1 MSTNVDKERLF
12 PLLKEEYLALVDL
25 GKSLDEERF
34 NVKSSLPGW
43 TVKDIFSHIVGTES
57 MLVGKVMPTIELP
70 SYDYLKNDVAR
81 ANEMWVESYRKMS
94 GDQVIKDL
102 EEVVELRL
110 ASLGPMTQADFDKPS
125 WTPAGP
131 NETYG
136 RFMRIRHFDCYIH
149 EDDIRRALGLEPH
162 IDKDHLAMAMSE
174 PETGLGYIVGK
185 RAAIPKGSQVIIELY
200 GDIERKWLIEVGDKA
215 LAVESFS
222 LNSPDHFAHLRAD
235 AFTFFRLIG
244 GRVNLSGLLD
254 SKVSLLGEVDLSRQ
268 LFENLAFTI

>member
-1 MSTNVDKERLF
+1 MSTIVNKESLF
-12 PLLKEEYLALVDL
+12 PLLKEEYLALVGL
-25 GKSLDEERF
+25 GKSLNEGEF
-34 NVKSSLPGW
+34 NTRSSLPGW

-57 MLVGKVMPTIELP
+57 MLIGKVMPTIELP

-81 ANEMWVESYRKMS
+81 ANEMWVESYREKS

-110 ASLGPMTQADFDKPS
+110 ASLESMTQADFDKPS

-149 EDDIRRALGLEPH
+149 EDDIRRALSLEPH
-162 IDKDHLAMAMSE
+162 IDKNHLAMAMSE
-174 PETGLGYIVGK
+174 PEAGLGYIVGK

-200 GDIERKWLIEVGDKA
+200 GAIERNWLIEVGDKA
-215 LAVESFS
+215 LVVDSFS
-222 LNSPDHFAHLRAD
+222 PNSPDHFIHMKAD
-235 AFTFFRLIG
+235 AFTFFRLTG
-244 GRVNLSGLLD
+244 GRVDLSGLLD
-254 SKVSLLGEVDLSRQ
+254 IKVTLLGDVDLGRQ